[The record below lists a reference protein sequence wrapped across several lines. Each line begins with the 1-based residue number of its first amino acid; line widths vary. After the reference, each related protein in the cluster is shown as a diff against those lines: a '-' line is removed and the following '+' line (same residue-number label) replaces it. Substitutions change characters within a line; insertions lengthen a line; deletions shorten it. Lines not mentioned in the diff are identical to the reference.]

1 MSSKIYFFKDLESWG
16 KIRHTVIPAW
26 YDRPGYVRSMG
37 NLIKNEINKYT
48 VEEKKEGIH
57 VLFSAHGVPKSYI
70 DIGDPYKDQ
79 IEKCVEL
86 IRQEYEL
93 EDESI
98 TTHLSYQSRVG
109 PIEWLRPYTDDK
121 LEELGKQGVKNLVVV
136 PVSFVSEHIETLEE
150 IDMEYREVAEENGIT
165 NWRRVPALN
174 MDENFIS
181 DLASMV
187 TDALH
192 EPAISISEACQLNNC
207 DIDTKPLEVFD
218 QMKKAAVSETISGR
232 IAMVS
237 VAGTFL
243 VELLT
248 GKGLLHFLGMQ

>member
-1 MSSKIYFFKDLESWG
+1 MGIEACTRLIMKTLS
-16 KIRHTVIPAW
+16 RPNAHTLA
-26 YDRPGYVRSMG
+26 
-37 NLIKNEINKYT
+37 
-48 VEEKKEGIH
+48 
-57 VLFSAHGVPKSYI
+57 
-70 DIGDPYKDQ
+70 
-79 IEKCVEL
+79 
-86 IRQEYEL
+86 
-93 EDESI
+93 
-98 TTHLSYQSRVG
+98 YQSRVG
-109 PIEWLRPYTDDK
+109 PVEWLKPYT
-121 LEELGKQGVKNLVVV
+121 EEAIQDLGKKGCKGLLTV

-174 MDENFIS
+174 MDESFIS

-218 QMKKAAVSETISGR
+218 KMKKAAVSETISGR

-237 VAGTFL
+237 V
-243 VELLT
+243 
-248 GKGLLHFLGMQ
+248 

>member
-1 MSSKIYFFKDLESWG
+1 
-16 KIRHTVIPAW
+16 
-26 YDRPGYVRSMG
+26 MG
-37 NLIKNEINKYT
+37 
-48 VEEKKEGIH
+48 
-57 VLFSAHGVPKSYI
+57 
-70 DIGDPYKDQ
+70 
-79 IEKCVEL
+79 IEKCVDL
-86 IRQEYEL
+86 IKQEYEL
-93 EDESI
+93 EDNSI

-121 LEELGKQGVKNLVVV
+121 LEELGKKGVKNLVVV

-207 DIDTKPLEVFD
+207 YIDTKPLEVFD
-218 QMKKAAVSETISGR
+218 KMKRAAVSETISGR

-237 VAGTFL
+237 VAGSFL
-243 VELLT
+243 VELIT